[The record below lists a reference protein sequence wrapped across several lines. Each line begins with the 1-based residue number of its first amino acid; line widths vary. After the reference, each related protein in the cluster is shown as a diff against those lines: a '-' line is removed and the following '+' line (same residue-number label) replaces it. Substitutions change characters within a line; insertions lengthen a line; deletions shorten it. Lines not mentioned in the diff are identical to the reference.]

1 MNISQEDKYTPI
13 RLLPNSALHMN
24 GANRPI
30 GLFCVGNS
38 GLRIFCPNPVASS
51 FVSVGGMSILLCLV
65 AMVNELSEL
74 YASLKALT
82 CILQSSK
89 IARKEMKR
97 VEGYQVG
104 FFIKMI
110 LSYRCSCLKMCTAD
124 FVFAVKFWQAI

>member
-1 MNISQEDKYTPI
+1 MNISHEDKYTPI

-30 GLFCVGNS
+30 GLFFVGNS

-65 AMVNELSEL
+65 AMANELSEL

-97 VEGYQVG
+97 VEGYQVSLILISITII
-104 FFIKMI
+104 FITIIK
-110 LSYRCSCLKMCTAD
+110 L
-124 FVFAVKFWQAI
+124 

>member
-1 MNISQEDKYTPI
+1 MSISHEDKYTPI
-13 RLLPNSALHMN
+13 RLLPNSALHLN

-30 GLFCVGNS
+30 GLFCVGNA

-65 AMVNELSEL
+65 AMVTELSEL

-97 VEGYQVG
+97 VEGYQVSNRSIPKYFSRWP
-104 FFIKMI
+104 FFELEI
-110 LSYRCSCLKMCTAD
+110 
-124 FVFAVKFWQAI
+124 VFWPKRPHK